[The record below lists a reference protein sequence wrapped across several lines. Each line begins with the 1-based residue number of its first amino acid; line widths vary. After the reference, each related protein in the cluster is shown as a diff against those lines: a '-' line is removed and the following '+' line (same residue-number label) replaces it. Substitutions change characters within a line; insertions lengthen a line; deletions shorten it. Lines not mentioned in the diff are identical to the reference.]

1 MKKLLLTSGLLLL
14 AAQAFSQ
21 IIVYGVSP
29 AAIQGNYDFL
39 NPTAWS
45 QDLSDPA
52 NAVEDTLMVP
62 GDSTACT
69 TLTAGSLTG
78 KIALIWRGG
87 CEFGAKALAA
97 QNAGARAVIIVNNVA
112 AAGPAAM
119 GAGAVGASVTIPVV
133 SISLE
138 DGQTLYDMMQTQDVV
153 MYLGEK
159 LGYFADDIGFTIADV
174 LRAESNGML
183 SQINQNASEF
193 TTVIGAWVRNFG
205 QNDQTGITLN
215 ATVNNGAEVYNE
227 TSTSFNLLAGDSAFI
242 SLPDFSLPS
251 YPNGTYTLTYSL
263 NYGVTDD
270 YAPDNTVATDFKIND
285 TIFSYAR
292 LDANMKPI
300 TTIGTRPATNS
311 NSYSS
316 CIAFVDANASRLG
329 VEGMYFS
336 ASINA
341 PDSLDG
347 QEVIAT
353 AFKWNDV
360 FTDLNDPNFGFTDLE
375 EVTSNSF
382 YFIDNPT
389 NIAQYVAFPAPF
401 LMEDGQRYLFC
412 VQTFD
417 TDVFFGYDERSRYVL
432 NMDQYLQPI
441 YPIENDAQFLA
452 GGFVSNAVPA
462 LAVKMYD
469 ASENSVNENLIET
482 SSYPNPAKDLV
493 TVKVNAS
500 GKAGLTITDLAG
512 RTVAANEVTIANGQ
526 FTTSVEGFNAGTYV
540 FSLNYADGTS
550 SQFKVVVTK

>member
-14 AAQAFSQ
+14 AAKSFSQ

-29 AAIQGNYDFL
+29 AAIQGNYVFT
-39 NPTAWS
+39 NPTNWS
-45 QDLSDPA
+45 LDLSVPA
-52 NAVEDTLMVP
+52 NAVEDTLEVSS
-62 GDSTACT
+62 DSTACT
-69 TLTAGSLTG
+69 ALPAGSLDG

-112 AAGPAAM
+112 GAPAGM
-119 GAGAVGASVTIPVV
+119 GIGAVGGSVTIPVV
-133 SISLE
+133 GISMA

-153 MYLGEK
+153 MYLGMK
-159 LGYFADDIGFTIADV
+159 NGYFDDDLGFTIADV

-183 SQINQNASEF
+183 SQINQNAAEF
-193 TTVIGAWVRNFG
+193 TTVMGAWVRNYG
-205 QNDQTGITLN
+205 QNNQTGITLN
-215 ATVNNGAEVYNE
+215 ATVNNGANVYNE
-227 TSTSFNLLAGDSAFI
+227 TSTSFSLLSGDSAFI
-242 SLPDFSLPS
+242 SLPDFSLPA
-251 YPNGTYTLTYSL
+251 YPAGTYTLTYNI
-263 NYGVTDD
+263 NYGVTDE
-270 YAPDNTVATDFKIND
+270 YTADNSVPTDFKIND
-285 TIFSYAR
+285 SIFSYSR
-292 LDANMKPI
+292 LDASMKPI

-316 CIAFVDANASRLG
+316 CIAFVDDNASLLG

-347 QEVIAT
+347 QEVIAS

-382 YFIDNPT
+382 YFVDNPT
-389 NIAQYVAFPAPF
+389 NISQYVPF
-401 LMEDGQRYLFC
+401 LDPFVMEDGQRYLFC
-412 VQTFD
+412 VQTFN
-417 TDVFFGYDERSRYVL
+417 TGVFFGYDEQSRYVL

-462 LAVKMYD
+462 LAVKMFD
-469 ASENSVNENLIET
+469 ASDAAVNENVIET
-482 SSYPNPAKDLV
+482 SSYPNPAKDIV
-493 TVKVNAS
+493 TVKVNVS
-500 GKAGLTITDLAG
+500 GKADLTITDLAG
-512 RTVAANEVTIANGQ
+512 RTVSTGEVTIANGQ
-526 FTTSVEGFNAGTYV
+526 FTANVAGFNAGTYV